1 MEKTRTKTKK
11 NEKIQ
16 IKWLNVLKTILA
28 TICLGISTA
37 LIGNFILQVF
47 QNQFDFERAVNYMFF
62 WETRLYFLGALVLFI
77 IYMWLVSLI
86 GNRWISSIGLL
97 ILTLCFGIAT
107 QQKMVFRGEP
117 LYPSD
122 LSMIKEWRF
131 LIQMVDIKIVIAAL
145 AGIGLAIILCVFL
158 VKKTKKNQTESKRLK
173 WFSRG
178 IIFIVTSMALVY
190 ISNFNQLDNH
200 FKESFSP
207 SAYWVPFS
215 QQLNYKNNGFIPGF
229 LYNLNAPAV
238 DKPTNYSEEY
248 IEELVLKYKDK
259 ANEINQSRTGSLS
272 DTNIIYV
279 MNESFSDPYAL
290 DGINISED
298 PIPKIRISMK
308 SHLSGKVLSQGL
320 GGGTANIEFEALTG
334 LSMEPMAPNI
344 TTPYSQLT
352 ANMENFPSI
361 SSYLK
366 NEGFATTAIHP
377 FNTTMYKRNEVY
389 KKLEFDTFIDE
400 TTISHNKI
408 IEQNRYIS
416 DESSYKEVMDQIQ
429 NSKETDFIHL
439 VTMQNHM
446 DYSGKYPNTRFKFE
460 GAADNNEA
468 VNYLQDIEYSDI
480 ALQELLDTLDIFSE
494 DTMVIFW
501 GDHLPGFYGNEIA
514 DLNGRV
520 KMHETPLV
528 MYTNFDKKEE
538 YIDTISPIYF
548 INHILE
554 KNDAP
559 VQPFHALL
567 RELEKVLPA
576 FEKGIYL
583 EEGASELKITRDEL
597 NDETIE
603 LLEDYDT
610 VMYDITT
617 GSNYAEKLGFYE

>member
-1 MEKTRTKTKK
+1 MEKTRTKTIK

-16 IKWLNVLKTILA
+16 FKWLNVLKNILA
-28 TICLGISTA
+28 TLSLGISTA

-97 ILTLCFGIAT
+97 ILILFFGIAT
-107 QQKMVFRGEP
+107 QQKMIFRGEP

-131 LIQMVDIKIVIAAL
+131 LIQMVDMKIVIVAL
-145 AGIGLAIILCVFL
+145 IGIGLAIGLCIFS
-158 VKKTKKNQTESKRLK
+158 VKKTKKNQTGNKILR
-173 WFSRG
+173 WISRG
-178 IIFIVTSMALVY
+178 VIFILTSMALVH
-190 ISNFNQLDNH
+190 ISNFNQPGNQ

-215 QQLNYKNNGFIPGF
+215 QQLNYENNGFIPGF
-229 LYNLNAPAV
+229 LYNLKAPAV
-238 DKPTNYSEEY
+238 DKPGEYSDEH

-259 ANEINQSRTGSLS
+259 ADEINKNRTGTLKN
-272 DTNIIYV
+272 TNIIYI

-298 PIPKIRISMK
+298 PIPKIRVTMK
-308 SHLSGKVLSQGL
+308 NHLSGKVLSQGL

-352 ANMENFPSI
+352 ANMGEFPSI

-408 IEQNRYIS
+408 IDQNRYIS
-416 DESSYKEVMDQIQ
+416 DESAYKEVIDQIQ
-429 NSKETDFIHL
+429 HSNETDFIHL

-480 ALQELLDTLDIFSE
+480 ALQEFLNTLDTFPE
-494 DTMVIFW
+494 DTMVVFW

-528 MYTNFDKKEE
+528 MYSNFDKEEE

-554 KNDAP
+554 KNNAP
-559 VQPFHALL
+559 IQPFHALL
-567 RELEKVLPA
+567 NELEKTLPA

-597 NDETIE
+597 NEETIE
-603 LLEDYDT
+603 LLEDYDNI
-610 VMYDITT
+610 MYDITT
-617 GSNYAEKLGFYE
+617 GSNYAEKLGFYK

>member
-1 MEKTRTKTKK
+1 MEKTRTIK
-11 NEKIQ
+11 NGKNQ
-16 IKWLNVLKTILA
+16 IKWLNVLKTLLA
-28 TICLGISTA
+28 TLCIGILTA
-37 LIGNFILQVF
+37 MIGNFILQVF

-62 WETRLYFLGALVLFI
+62 WETRLYFFGTLVLFI
-77 IYMWLVSLI
+77 IYLWLVSLI
-86 GNRWISSIGLL
+86 GNRWVSTVSLFIL
-97 ILTLCFGIAT
+97 IFFFGIAT

-131 LIQMVDIKIVIAAL
+131 LIQMVDMKIVLAAFT
-145 AGIGLAIILCVFL
+145 GIGLAIGLCVFL
-158 VKKTKKNQTESKRLK
+158 VKKSRKNQIKARIFR
-173 WFSRG
+173 WISRAV
-178 IIFIVTSMALVY
+178 IFILTSMTLVY
-190 ISNFNQLDNH
+190 ISNFNQPGNQ

-229 LYNLNAPAV
+229 LYNLKAPAV
-238 DKPTNYSEEY
+238 DKPNKYSNEH
-248 IEELVLKYKDK
+248 IEELVVKYKDI
-259 ANEINQSRTGSLS
+259 ANEMNQMRTGTLK

-298 PIPKIRISMK
+298 PIPKIRVRMK
-308 SHLSGKVLSQGL
+308 SHLSGKILSQGL

-352 ANMENFPSI
+352 ADIENYPSI

-377 FNTTMYKRNEVY
+377 FNTTMYKRNDVY
-389 KKLEFDTFIDE
+389 KKLEFDTFINE
-400 TTISHNKI
+400 ETISHNKI
-408 IEQNRYIS
+408 IDHNRYIS
-416 DESSYKEVMDQIQ
+416 DESAYEEVMDQIQ
-429 NSKETDFIHL
+429 NSEETDFIHL
-439 VTMQNHM
+439 VTMQNHTY
-446 DYSGKYPNTRFKFE
+446 YSGKYPNTRFKFE
-460 GAADNNEA
+460 GAADNDEA
-468 VNYLQDIEYSDI
+468 INYLQDIEYSDI
-480 ALQELLDTLDIFSE
+480 ALQEFLDTLDTFPE

-501 GDHLPGFYGNEIA
+501 GDHLPGFYGYEVS

-528 MYTNFDKKEE
+528 MYTNFDEKEE

-554 KNDAP
+554 KNNAP
-559 VQPFHALL
+559 IQPFHALL
-567 RELEKVLPA
+567 NELEKVLPA

-583 EEGASELKITRDEL
+583 EEGAPELKITREEL
-597 NDETIE
+597 NEETIE
-603 LLEDYDT
+603 LLEDYDNI
-610 VMYDITT
+610 MYDITT

>member
-1 MEKTRTKTKK
+1 MEKTNKDKK
-11 NEKIQ
+11 SHS
-16 IKWLNVLKTILA
+16 KWLNNLKAVISTLI
-28 TICLGISTA
+28 LGILTA

-62 WETRLYFLGALVLFI
+62 WETRLYFFGTLVLFI
-77 IYMWLVSLI
+77 IYLWLVSLI
-86 GNRWISSIGLL
+86 GNRWISTVGLFIL
-97 ILTLCFGIAT
+97 IFFFGITT

-131 LIQMVDIKIVIAAL
+131 LIQMVDVKIVIAIL
-145 AGIGLAIILCVFL
+145 IGLAIAIILCIWL
-158 VKKTKKNQTESKRLK
+158 IKKSKKHQAKSKSLN
-173 WFSRG
+173 WIFRG
-178 IIFIVTSMALVY
+178 IIFIVTSMALIY
-190 ISNFNQLDNH
+190 INNFNQPNNH
-200 FKESFSP
+200 FKENLSL
-207 SAYWVPFS
+207 SAYWIPFS
-215 QQLNYKNNGFIPGF
+215 QQLNYENNGFIPGF
-229 LYNLNAPAV
+229 LYNLKAPAV
-238 DKPTNYSEEY
+238 DKPNEYSNEH
-248 IEELVLKYKDK
+248 IQELVLKYKDK
-259 ANEINQSRTGSLS
+259 ADEINQNRKGTLK

-298 PIPKIRISMK
+298 PIPKIRVRMK

-344 TTPYSQLT
+344 TTPYSQLV
-352 ANMENFPSI
+352 ADIENYPSI

-366 NEGFATTAIHP
+366 KEGFATPAIHP
-377 FNTTMYKRNEVY
+377 FNTTMYKRNDVY

-408 IEQNRYIS
+408 IDQNRYIS
-416 DESSYKEVMDQIQ
+416 DESAYEEVMDQIK
-429 NSKETDFIHL
+429 NSEKTDFIHL
-439 VTMQNHM
+439 VTMQNHTY
-446 DYSGKYPNTRFKFE
+446 YSGKYPNTRFKFE
-460 GAADNNEA
+460 GAADNDEA
-468 VNYLQDIEYSDI
+468 INYLQDIEYSDI
-480 ALQELLDTLDIFSE
+480 ALQEFLNTLDTFPE

-501 GDHLPGFYGNEIA
+501 GDHLPGFYGYEIA

-528 MYTNFDKKEE
+528 MYTNFDEKEE
-538 YIDTISPIYF
+538 YIDTISPMYF

-554 KNDAP
+554 KNNAP

-567 RELEKVLPA
+567 KELEKVLPA

-583 EEGASELKITRDEL
+583 EEGSSELKITRDEL
-597 NDETIE
+597 NEETIE
-603 LLEDYDT
+603 LLEDYGNI
-610 VMYDITT
+610 MYDITT